1 VAEEARQITDL
12 SPEELA
18 ETERAEA
25 ELDQFV
31 ERRARQSKDRESA
44 EELWQQSVKEYHDKH
59 RNVAAEK
66 WYEYHD
72 TQIRSHESNLG
83 FLVRYHQKE
92 RARYARVLGTSGPLE
107 EAGAG

>member
-1 VAEEARQITDL
+1 VAEAAKQITDL

-31 ERRARQSKDRESA
+31 EKRARAAKDRKNA
-44 EELWQQSVKEYHDKH
+44 EDLWDRSVCEDRKKR
-59 RNVAAEK
+59 RNKAAED

-72 TQIRSHESNLG
+72 NMIQSHKATLG
-83 FLVRYHQKE
+83 SLVNYHQKE
-92 RARYARVLGTSGPLE
+92 RARYAKILGISVPLE
-107 EAGAG
+107 EAGAQ